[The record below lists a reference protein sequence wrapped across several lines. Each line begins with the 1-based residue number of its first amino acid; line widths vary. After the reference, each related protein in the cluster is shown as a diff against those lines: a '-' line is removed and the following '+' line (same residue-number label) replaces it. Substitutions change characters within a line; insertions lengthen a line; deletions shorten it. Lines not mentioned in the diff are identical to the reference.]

1 MTMDDLVLAV
11 CTTPEP
17 SEVDVLA
24 TQIAQA
30 ACFEVLMQEDVNEVD
45 LSCLMLYVKYTCA

>member
-1 MTMDDLVLAV
+1 MDDLVLAV

-30 ACFEVLMQEDVNEVD
+30 ACFEVLMQEDANEVD